1 MGHGIQKYTAAE
13 ATALLIGQLGFDVIA
28 AHDTNYSTPSSNN
41 WVAIQALG
49 KDSSGTTEFLKL
61 KVTSNIGD
69 DITSDYFYLIAGEIF
84 YGNFKSILNHTD
96 STATCVAYRG

>member
-1 MGHGIQKYTAAE
+1 M
-13 ATALLIGQLGFDVIA
+13 LIGQLGFDVIA
-28 AHDTNYSTPSSNN
+28 EHDSNYSTPSSGS

-69 DITSDYFYLIAGEIF
+69 NITSSFFYLIAGEIF
-84 YGNFKSILNHTD
+84 YGNFASILNHTD

>member
-1 MGHGIQKYTAAE
+1 MAHGITKYTAAE

-28 AHDTNYSTPSSNN
+28 EHDTNYSTPTNS

-49 KDSSGTTEFLKL
+49 KDASGTTEFLKL

-69 DITSDYFYLIAGEIF
+69 DITDDYFYLIAGEIF
-84 YGNFKSILNHTD
+84 YGNFKSILNHSD

>member
-1 MGHGIQKYTAAE
+1 MGQGIQKYTAAE

-28 AHDTNYSTPSSNN
+28 EHDSNYSTPSSNN

-61 KVTSNIGD
+61 KITSNIGD
-69 DITSDYFYLIAGEIF
+69 NITSAFFYLMAGEIL
-84 YGNFKSILNHTD
+84 YGNFASILNHTD
-96 STATCVAYRG
+96 SNAICVAYRG

>member
-1 MGHGIQKYTAAE
+1 MSLHKYRINE
-13 ATALLIGQLGFDVIA
+13 ALNLLIGQNGFDVITE
-28 AHDTNYSTPSSNN
+28 HDTNTSTPDTKS

-69 DITSDYFYLIAGEIF
+69 DITSAYFNLIPGEIL
-84 YGNFKSILNHTD
+84 YGNFSGIINHTD
-96 STATCVAYRG
+96 STAVCIAYRG